1 ELLAQLAEA
10 GLRRHLRHRGRLRV
24 RDDDVRTEPL
34 AHPHESVHGVVGAA
48 QHQVR
53 HARPLVGD
61 RTDRGDQGVVV
72 GVDAGHDPQVDDG
85 AVRDRAGRHA
95 SEHDRAHAVGLV
107 EGPRGAVGADVAA
120 DDDRSEQVVV
130 RHGPRL
136 PSARGAPRT
145 GAPPVAASRSP
156 RHGGGPARRGT
167 CRASHRP
174 AYAVRVDSVKQPP
187 RPHGDGDDTGGI
199 GVPPDFEAAL
209 LSLRGHRLR
218 PELHLEEVPPPTR
231 IAPYAL
237 ALTGEVNRTREPED
251 LLGSGRFVVLYDPE
265 GQEAWNGTFRVIVMA
280 RARMEPEVAQDPLL
294 GEVGWAWLT

>member
-1 ELLAQLAEA
+1 PCA
-10 GLRRHLRHRGRLRV
+10 RRRPRGRPARS
-24 RDDDVRTEPL
+24 RRRRCRRRRR
-34 AHPHESVHGVVGAA
+34 SVGAG
-48 QHQVR
+48 R
-53 HARPLVGD
+53 RSARPETTE
-61 RTDRGDQGVVV
+61 RTRR
-72 GVDAGHDPQVDDG
+72 P
-85 AVRDRAGRHA
+85 
-95 SEHDRAHAVGLV
+95 AH
-107 EGPRGAVGADVAA
+107 R
-120 DDDRSEQVVV
+120 
-130 RHGPRL
+130 
-136 PSARGAPRT
+136 
-145 GAPPVAASRSP
+145 RSP
-156 RHGGGPARRGT
+156 RSPPRARPGTGGGPARRGT
-167 CRASHRP
+167 SRASHRP

-280 RARMEPEVAQDPLL
+280 RARMEP
-294 GEVGWAWLT
+294 